1 MSSFLSSSSLS
12 GGGVHNGTSPISHSS
27 SVALQQREIVR
38 IHELWQKAKSEL
50 RSKSQELSD
59 LQQKTNILDS
69 SSRRIHSQMED
80 TAQLQSQNLRMSE
93 RLKVL
98 ETDLDQSRNENDKW
112 QLHSEHLTL
121 QLRESEGRLGEAT
134 ARYRQQ
140 SLRLQQFEGKVN
152 EIEEEKREI
161 LTRSLAD
168 VRDHD
173 EAVTLRNRKLMAQ
186 ESRITL
192 QEEVVG
198 QLRGDLEDNT
208 RKLLE
213 AEQRAVRSE
222 RKCRAFE
229 SDVEAS
235 RSHLRDHVQTKR
247 TIEALK
253 FEIDHLKRDNGRMVR
268 LLSTT
273 DEYRDFQAQSQDSR
287 GMTFVPKNLK
297 KKSRVGSMRGA
308 GSTKKSS
315 AKSGNISKGSS
326 KTGAPHFDKSLL
338 GQEYGA
344 WGDVEVFS
352 KVYASTGAFRRHPIK
367 SEEETKNWV
376 PTDAVRLAFD
386 FKQRHMQHV
395 SMGMMNELLQQLN
408 EIWRLREKRHVQRA
422 KSRWVHQVK
431 ELKRQLQQ
439 RVPYAEVVQKVS
451 FKFQKLKV
459 AFFVV
464 FCAVSR
470 GLPLLPFSI
479 FLLFFMSHVHLSG
492 CVGSTFRCN
501 HTLRTVTGVEDQ
513 LLAASSA
520 NRFDLCKSAD
530 PCHLKSHDV

>member
-1 MSSFLSSSSLS
+1 
-12 GGGVHNGTSPISHSS
+12 
-27 SVALQQREIVR
+27 
-38 IHELWQKAKSEL
+38 
-50 RSKSQELSD
+50 
-59 LQQKTNILDS
+59 
-69 SSRRIHSQMED
+69 
-80 TAQLQSQNLRMSE
+80 MSE
-93 RLKVL
+93 RLKVTDADL
-98 ETDLDQSRNENDKW
+98 EQARNENDKW

-140 SLRLQQFEGKVN
+140 SLRVNQFEGRVN
-152 EIEEEKREI
+152 EIEEEKRDI

-186 ESRITL
+186 ESRITI
-192 QEEVVG
+192 QEELVG
-198 QLRGDLEDNT
+198 QLRGDLEDSN

-213 AEQRAVRSE
+213 SEQRSLRAE

-273 DEYRDFQAQSQDSR
+273 EEYRYFQSQSQDSR
-287 GMTFVPKNLK
+287 GMTFIPKDKRK
-297 KKSRVGSMRGA
+297 KRSSGASMSNR
-308 GSTKKSS
+308 
-315 AKSGNISKGSS
+315 GSS
-326 KTGAPHFDKSLL
+326 KRSSHKTGSSKNNSNTNNSSTNNSSTNNSSSSSFSNNGRVSASSSPVFDKTLL

-352 KVYASTGAFRRHPIK
+352 KVYTTADNGGHRRHPIK
-367 SEEETKNWV
+367 AQEETNNWV

-408 EIWRLREKRHVQRA
+408 EIWRLREKRHVARA

-431 ELKRQLQQ
+431 DLKRQLQQ
-439 RVPYAEVVQKVS
+439 RVPYAEIVQKV
-451 FKFQKLKV
+451 KKKQQKRKKQL
-459 AFFVV
+459 
-464 FCAVSR
+464 
-470 GLPLLPFSI
+470 
-479 FLLFFMSHVHLSG
+479 
-492 CVGSTFRCN
+492 CN
-501 HTLRTVTGVEDQ
+501 L
-513 LLAASSA
+513 
-520 NRFDLCKSAD
+520 
-530 PCHLKSHDV
+530 